1 MRSELPKVLQPLA
14 GRPLLA
20 HVLDTSETLQP
31 EQIVVVYGHGGEQVR
46 EYFSDRRINWVE
58 QVSQLG
64 TGHAVQQ
71 AMPSVD
77 AAHTVVV
84 MSGDVPLVRP
94 ETVRSLAS
102 AAGDQNLAVLTVDAE
117 EAAGYGRIVRGGAG
131 EVLAIVEECDATDDQ
146 RKIKE
151 INTGLLACPA
161 RLLGPWLDALK
172 AENAQGEYYLTDV
185 VASAAADGVRVN
197 AVSAESETEVMG
209 INDKLQLAQ
218 AERAC
223 QARIADELMLDGVT
237 LADPQRID
245 VRGQLE
251 CDTDVFI
258 DLNVLFEGTVKL
270 GHAVTIGPNCVIRDS
285 TIADGTT
292 IHANSLL
299 DSAAVGKNCS
309 VGPYARLRP
318 GAEMAEESRVGNF
331 VEVKKSTI
339 GKGSKVNHL
348 SYIGDSEIGTDVN
361 VGAGT
366 ITCNY
371 DGANKHRTVI
381 GDNASIGSGVELVAP
396 VEIGAGATIGAGS
409 TISKNAPANQLTIGR
424 ARQTTVSS
432 WQRPVKKRTDR

>member
-14 GRPLLA
+14 GRPLLE
-20 HVLDTSETLQP
+20 HVLDTSETLRP
-31 EQIVVVYGHGGEQVR
+31 EQIIVVYGHGGEQVR
-46 EYFSDRRINWVE
+46 EHFADRQLSWVE
-58 QVSQLG
+58 QAPQLG

-77 AAHTVVV
+77 AAHTVIV

-102 AAGDQNLAVLTVDAE
+102 AAGDQNLAVLTVDADQP
-117 EAAGYGRIVRGGAG
+117 AGYGRIVRGGAG
-131 EVLAIVEECDATDDQ
+131 EVLAIVEERDATDDQ

-161 RLLGPWLDALK
+161 RLLGPWLETLK

-218 AERAC
+218 AERAY
-223 QARIADELMLDGVT
+223 QARIANELMLNGVT
-237 LADPQRID
+237 LVDPQRID

-258 DLNVLFEGTVKL
+258 DMNVLLEGNVIL

-299 DSAAVGKNCS
+299 DSAIVGKNCS

-348 SYIGDSEIGTDVN
+348 SYIGDSEIGADVN

-371 DGANKHRTVI
+371 DGANKQRTII
-381 GDNASIGSGVELVAP
+381 GDNAFIGSGVELVAP
-396 VEIGAGATIGAGS
+396 VEIGVGATIGAGS
-409 TISKNAPANQLTIGR
+409 TVSKDAPANKLTIER
-424 ARQTTVSS
+424 ARQTTVPN
-432 WQRPVKKRTDR
+432 WRRPVKKKD

>member
-14 GRPLLA
+14 GRPLLE
-20 HVLDTSETLQP
+20 HVLDTSETLRP
-31 EQIVVVYGHGGEQVR
+31 EQIIVVYGHGGEQVR
-46 EYFSDRRINWVE
+46 EHFADRQLSWVE
-58 QVSQLG
+58 QAPQLG

-77 AAHTVVV
+77 AAHTVIV

-102 AAGDQNLAVLTVDAE
+102 AAGDQNLAVLTVDADQP
-117 EAAGYGRIVRGGAG
+117 AGYGRIVRGGAG
-131 EVLAIVEECDATDDQ
+131 EVLAIVEERDATDDQ

-161 RLLGPWLDALK
+161 RLLGPWLETLK

-185 VASAAADGVRVN
+185 AASAAADGVRVN

-218 AERAC
+218 AERAY
-223 QARIADELMLDGVT
+223 QARIANELMLNGVT
-237 LADPQRID
+237 LVDPQRID

-258 DLNVLFEGTVKL
+258 DMNVLLEGNVKL

-299 DSAAVGKNCS
+299 DSAVVGKNCS

-348 SYIGDSEIGTDVN
+348 SYIGDSEIGADVN

-371 DGANKHRTVI
+371 DGANKQRTII
-381 GDNASIGSGVELVAP
+381 GDNAFIGSGVELVAP
-396 VEIGAGATIGAGS
+396 VEIGVGATIGAGS
-409 TISKNAPANQLTIGR
+409 TVSKDAPANKLTIER
-424 ARQTTVSS
+424 ARQTTVPN
-432 WQRPVKKRTDR
+432 WQRPVKKKD

>member
-14 GRPLLA
+14 GRPLLE
-20 HVLDTSETLQP
+20 HVLDTSETLRP
-31 EQIVVVYGHGGEQVR
+31 EQIIVVYGHGGEQVR
-46 EYFSDRRINWVE
+46 EHFADRQLSWVE
-58 QVSQLG
+58 QAPQLG

-77 AAHTVVV
+77 AAHTVIV

-102 AAGDQNLAVLTVDAE
+102 AAGDQNLAVLTVDADQP
-117 EAAGYGRIVRGGAG
+117 AGYGRIVRGGAG
-131 EVLAIVEECDATDDQ
+131 EVLAIVEERDATDDQ

-161 RLLGPWLDALK
+161 RLLGPWLETLK

-185 VASAAADGVRVN
+185 AASAAADGVRVN

-218 AERAC
+218 AERAY
-223 QARIADELMLDGVT
+223 QARIANELMLNGVT
-237 LADPQRID
+237 LVDPQRID

-258 DLNVLFEGTVKL
+258 DMNVLLEGNVIL

-299 DSAAVGKNCS
+299 DSAIVGKNCS

-348 SYIGDSEIGTDVN
+348 SYIGDSEIGADVN

-371 DGANKHRTVI
+371 DGANKQRTII
-381 GDNASIGSGVELVAP
+381 GDNAFIGSGVELVAP
-396 VEIGAGATIGAGS
+396 VEIGVGATIGAGS
-409 TISKNAPANQLTIGR
+409 TVSKDAPANKLTIER
-424 ARQTTVSS
+424 ARQTTVPN
-432 WQRPVKKRTDR
+432 WRRPVKKKD

>member
-1 MRSELPKVLQPLA
+1 MRSKLPKVLQSLA

-20 HVLDTSETLQP
+20 HVLDTAEALKP
-31 EQIVVVYGHGGEQVR
+31 EQIVVVYGYGGEQVR
-46 EYFSDRRINWVE
+46 EYFADRELNWIE
-58 QVSQLG
+58 QMQQFG

-71 AMPSVD
+71 AIPSVD
-77 AAHTVVV
+77 ANHTVVI
-84 MSGDVPLVRP
+84 MSGDVPLVRL
-94 ETVRSLAS
+94 ETVRNLAS
-102 AAGDQNLAVLTVDAE
+102 AAGDQNLALLTVDAE
-117 EAAGYGRIVRGGAG
+117 DAAGYGRIVRGGAG
-131 EVLAIVEECDATDDQ
+131 EVLAIVEEPDATVDQ

-172 AENAQGEYYLTDV
+172 AKNVQGEYYLTDIV
-185 VASAAADGVRVN
+185 SSAVAAGVGVN
-197 AVSAESETEVMG
+197 AVSVKSETEVMG

-223 QARIADELMLDGVT
+223 QARIADELMLNGVT

-245 VRGQLE
+245 VRGQLK
-251 CDTDVFI
+251 CDSDVFI
-258 DLNVLFEGTVKL
+258 DANVWFEGTVKL
-270 GHAVTIGPNCVIRDS
+270 GHGVIVGPNCVIRDTTVAAS
-285 TIADGTT
+285 TT

-299 DSAAVGKNCS
+299 DSASVGKNCS

-318 GAEMAEESRVGNF
+318 GTEMAEQSRVGNF

-339 GKGSKVNHL
+339 GKGSKINHL
-348 SYIGDSEIGTDVN
+348 SYIGDTDIGADVN

-371 DGANKHRTVI
+371 DGVNKQRTVI
-381 GDNASIGSGVELVAP
+381 GDNAFIGSGVELVAP

-409 TISKNAPANQLTIGR
+409 TISKDAPANKLTIER
-424 ARQTTVSS
+424 AQQATAPS
-432 WQRPVKKRTDR
+432 WQRPTKKKD

>member
-14 GRPLLA
+14 GRPLLE

-31 EQIVVVYGHGGEQVR
+31 EQIIVVYGHGGEQVR
-46 EYFSDRRINWVE
+46 EHFADRQLSWVE
-58 QVSQLG
+58 QAPQLG

-77 AAHTVVV
+77 AAHTVIV

-102 AAGDQNLAVLTVDAE
+102 AAGNQNLAVLTVDAE
-117 EAAGYGRIVRGGAG
+117 DAAGYGRIVRGGAG
-131 EVLAIVEECDATDDQ
+131 EVLAIVEERDATDDQ
-146 RKIKE
+146 RKITE

-161 RLLGPWLDALK
+161 RLLGPWLETLK
-172 AENAQGEYYLTDV
+172 AENEQGEYYLTDV
-185 VASAAADGVRVN
+185 AASAAADGVRVN

-218 AERAC
+218 AERAY
-223 QARIADELMLDGVT
+223 QARIANELMLNGVT
-237 LADPQRID
+237 LVDPQRID

-258 DLNVLFEGTVKL
+258 DMNVLLEGNVKL

-299 DSAAVGKNCS
+299 DSAVVGKNCS

-348 SYIGDSEIGTDVN
+348 SYIGDSEIGADVN

-371 DGANKHRTVI
+371 DGANKQRTII
-381 GDNASIGSGVELVAP
+381 GDDAFIGSGVELVAP

-409 TISKNAPANQLTIGR
+409 TVSKDAPANQLTIER
-424 ARQTTVSS
+424 ARQTAVPN
-432 WQRPVKKRTDR
+432 WRRPVKKKD

>member
-1 MRSELPKVLQPLA
+1 MRSKLPKVLQSLA

-20 HVLDTSETLQP
+20 HVLDTAEALKP
-31 EQIVVVYGHGGEQVR
+31 EQIVVVYGYGGEQVR
-46 EYFSDRRINWVE
+46 EYFADRELNWIE
-58 QVSQLG
+58 QMQQLG

-77 AAHTVVV
+77 ANHTVVI
-84 MSGDVPLVRP
+84 MSGDVPLVRS
-94 ETVRSLAS
+94 ETVRNLAS
-102 AAGDQNLAVLTVDAE
+102 AAGDQNLALLTVDAE
-117 EAAGYGRIVRGGAG
+117 DAAGYGRIVRGGAG
-131 EVLAIVEECDATDDQ
+131 EVLAIVEEPDATVDQ

-172 AENAQGEYYLTDV
+172 AKNVQGEYYLTDV
-185 VASAAADGVRVN
+185 VSSAVAAGVGVH
-197 AVSAESETEVMG
+197 AVSVKSETEVMG

-223 QARIADELMLDGVT
+223 QARIADELMLNGVT

-245 VRGQLE
+245 VRGQLK
-251 CDTDVFI
+251 CDSDVFI
-258 DLNVLFEGTVKL
+258 DANVWFEGTVKL
-270 GHAVTIGPNCVIRDS
+270 GHGVIVGPNCVIRD
-285 TIADGTT
+285 TTVAAGTT

-299 DSAAVGKNCS
+299 DSASVGKNCS

-318 GAEMAEESRVGNF
+318 GTEMAEKSRVGNF

-339 GKGSKVNHL
+339 GKGSKINHL
-348 SYIGDSEIGTDVN
+348 SYIGDTDIGADVN

-371 DGANKHRTVI
+371 DGVNKQRTVI
-381 GDNASIGSGVELVAP
+381 GDNAFIGSGVELVAP

-409 TISKNAPANQLTIGR
+409 TISKDAPANKLTIER
-424 ARQTTVSS
+424 AQQATAPS
-432 WQRPVKKRTDR
+432 WQRPTKKKD

>member
-1 MRSELPKVLQPLA
+1 MRSKLPKVLQSLA

-20 HVLDTSETLQP
+20 HVLDTAEALKP
-31 EQIVVVYGHGGEQVR
+31 EQIVVVYGYGGEQVR
-46 EYFSDRRINWVE
+46 EYFADRELNWIE
-58 QVSQLG
+58 QMQQLG

-77 AAHTVVV
+77 ANHTVVI
-84 MSGDVPLVRP
+84 MSGDVPLVRS
-94 ETVRSLAS
+94 ETVRNLAS
-102 AAGDQNLAVLTVDAE
+102 AAGDQNLALLTVDAE
-117 EAAGYGRIVRGGAG
+117 DAAGYGRIVRGGAG
-131 EVLAIVEECDATDDQ
+131 EVLAIVEEPDATVDQ

-172 AENAQGEYYLTDV
+172 AKNVQGEYYLTDV
-185 VASAAADGVRVN
+185 VSSAVAAGVGVN
-197 AVSAESETEVMG
+197 AVSVKSETEVMG

-223 QARIADELMLDGVT
+223 QARIADELMLNGVT

-245 VRGQLE
+245 VRGQLK
-251 CDTDVFI
+251 CDSDVFI
-258 DLNVLFEGTVKL
+258 DANVWFEGTVKL
-270 GHAVTIGPNCVIRDS
+270 GHGVIVGPNCVIRD
-285 TIADGTT
+285 TTVAAGTT

-299 DSAAVGKNCS
+299 DSASVGKNCS

-318 GAEMAEESRVGNF
+318 GTEMAEKSRVGNF

-339 GKGSKVNHL
+339 GKGSKINHL
-348 SYIGDSEIGTDVN
+348 SYIGDTDIGADVN

-371 DGANKHRTVI
+371 DGVNKQRTVI
-381 GDNASIGSGVELVAP
+381 GDNAFIGSGVELVAP

-409 TISKNAPANQLTIGR
+409 TISKDAPANKLTIER
-424 ARQTTVSS
+424 AQQATAPN
-432 WQRPVKKRTDR
+432 WQRPTKKKD

>member
-14 GRPLLA
+14 GRPLLE
-20 HVLDTSETLQP
+20 HVLDTSETLRP
-31 EQIVVVYGHGGEQVR
+31 EQIIVVYGHGGEQVR
-46 EYFSDRRINWVE
+46 EHFADRQLSWVE
-58 QVSQLG
+58 QAPQLG

-77 AAHTVVV
+77 AAHTVIV

-102 AAGDQNLAVLTVDAE
+102 AAGDQNLAVLTVDADQP
-117 EAAGYGRIVRGGAG
+117 AGYGRIVRGGAG
-131 EVLAIVEECDATDDQ
+131 EVLAIVEERDATDDQ
-146 RKIKE
+146 RKLKE

-161 RLLGPWLDALK
+161 RLLGPWLETLK

-185 VASAAADGVRVN
+185 AASAAADGVRVN

-218 AERAC
+218 AERAY
-223 QARIADELMLDGVT
+223 QARIANELMLNGVT
-237 LADPQRID
+237 LVDPQRID

-258 DLNVLFEGTVKL
+258 DMNVLLEGNVKL

-299 DSAAVGKNCS
+299 DSAVVGKNCS

-348 SYIGDSEIGTDVN
+348 SYIGDSEIGADVN

-371 DGANKHRTVI
+371 DGANKQRTII
-381 GDNASIGSGVELVAP
+381 GDNAFIGSGVELVAP
-396 VEIGAGATIGAGS
+396 VEIGVGATIGAGS
-409 TISKNAPANQLTIGR
+409 TVSKDAPANKLTIER
-424 ARQTTVSS
+424 ARQTTVPN
-432 WQRPVKKRTDR
+432 WQRPVKKKD

>member
-14 GRPLLA
+14 GRPLLE
-20 HVLDTSETLQP
+20 HVLDTSETLRP
-31 EQIVVVYGHGGEQVR
+31 EQIIVVYGHGGEQVR
-46 EYFSDRRINWVE
+46 EHFADRQLSWVE
-58 QVSQLG
+58 QAPQLG

-77 AAHTVVV
+77 ASHTVIV

-102 AAGDQNLAVLTVDAE
+102 AAGDQNLAVLTVDADQP
-117 EAAGYGRIVRGGAG
+117 AGYGRIVRGGAG
-131 EVLAIVEECDATDDQ
+131 EVLAIVEERDATDDQ
-146 RKIKE
+146 RKLKE

-161 RLLGPWLDALK
+161 RLLGPWLETLK

-185 VASAAADGVRVN
+185 AASAAADGVRVN

-218 AERAC
+218 AERAY
-223 QARIADELMLDGVT
+223 QARIANELMLNGVT
-237 LADPQRID
+237 LVDPQRID

-258 DLNVLFEGTVKL
+258 DMNVLLEGNVKL

-299 DSAAVGKNCS
+299 DSAVVGKNCS

-348 SYIGDSEIGTDVN
+348 SYIGDSEIGADVN

-371 DGANKHRTVI
+371 DGANKQRTII
-381 GDNASIGSGVELVAP
+381 GDNAFIGSGVELVAP
-396 VEIGAGATIGAGS
+396 VEIGVGATIGAGS
-409 TISKNAPANQLTIGR
+409 TVSKDAPANKLTIER
-424 ARQTTVSS
+424 ARQKTVPN
-432 WQRPVKKRTDR
+432 WQRPVKKKD

>member
-1 MRSELPKVLQPLA
+1 MRSKLPKVLQSLA

-20 HVLDTSETLQP
+20 HILDTAEALKP
-31 EQIVVVYGHGGEQVR
+31 EQIVVVYGYGGEQVR
-46 EYFSDRRINWVE
+46 EYFADRELNWVE
-58 QVSQLG
+58 QAQQLG

-77 AAHTVVV
+77 ANHTVVI
-84 MSGDVPLVRP
+84 MSGDVPLVRS
-94 ETVRSLAS
+94 ETVRNLAS
-102 AAGDQNLAVLTVDAE
+102 AAGDQNLALLTVDAE
-117 EAAGYGRIVRGGAG
+117 DAAGYGRIVRGGAG
-131 EVLAIVEECDATDDQ
+131 EVLAIVEEPDATVDQ

-172 AENAQGEYYLTDV
+172 AKNVQGEYYLTDV
-185 VASAAADGVRVN
+185 VSSAVAAGVGVN
-197 AVSAESETEVMG
+197 AVSVKSETEVMG

-223 QARIADELMLDGVT
+223 QARIADELMLNGVT

-245 VRGQLE
+245 VRGQLK
-251 CDTDVFI
+251 CDSDVFI
-258 DLNVLFEGTVKL
+258 DANVWFEGTVKL
-270 GHAVTIGPNCVIRDS
+270 GRGVIVGPNCVIRDTTVAAS
-285 TIADGTT
+285 TT

-299 DSAAVGKNCS
+299 DSASVGKNCS

-318 GAEMAEESRVGNF
+318 GTEMAEKSRVGNF

-339 GKGSKVNHL
+339 GKGSKINHL
-348 SYIGDSEIGTDVN
+348 SYIGDTDIGADVN

-371 DGANKHRTVI
+371 DGVNKQRTVI
-381 GDNASIGSGVELVAP
+381 GDNAFIGSGVELVAP

-409 TISKNAPANQLTIGR
+409 TISKDAPANKLTVER
-424 ARQTTVSS
+424 SQQKTATS
-432 WQRPVKKRTDR
+432 WQRPTKKKD

>member
-14 GRPLLA
+14 GRPLLE

-31 EQIVVVYGHGGEQVR
+31 EQIIVVYGHGGEQVR
-46 EYFSDRRINWVE
+46 EYFADRQINWVE
-58 QVSQLG
+58 QAPQLG

-77 AAHTVVV
+77 AAHTVIV

-117 EAAGYGRIVRGGAG
+117 DAAGYGRIVRGGAG
-131 EVLAIVEECDATDDQ
+131 EVLAIVEERDATDDQ
-146 RKIKE
+146 RKITE

-161 RLLGPWLDALK
+161 RLLGPWLETLK

-185 VASAAADGVRVN
+185 AASAAADGVRVN

-218 AERAC
+218 AERAY
-223 QARIADELMLDGVT
+223 QARIANELMLNGVT

-245 VRGQLE
+245 VRGQLK

-258 DLNVLFEGTVKL
+258 DMNVLLEGNVIL

-299 DSAAVGKNCS
+299 DSAIVGKNCS

-348 SYIGDSEIGTDVN
+348 TYIGDTEIGADVN

-371 DGANKHRTVI
+371 DGANKQRTII
-381 GDNASIGSGVELVAP
+381 GDDAFIGSGVELVAP

-409 TISKNAPANQLTIGR
+409 TVSKDAPANRLTIER
-424 ARQTTVSS
+424 ARQTTVPN
-432 WQRPVKKRTDR
+432 WRRPVKKKD

>member
-1 MRSELPKVLQPLA
+1 MRSKLPKVLQSLA

-20 HVLDTSETLQP
+20 HVLDTAEALKP
-31 EQIVVVYGHGGEQVR
+31 EQIVVVYGYGGEQVR
-46 EYFSDRRINWVE
+46 EYFADRELNWIE
-58 QVSQLG
+58 QMQQLG

-77 AAHTVVV
+77 ANHTVVI
-84 MSGDVPLVRP
+84 MSGDVPLVRS
-94 ETVRSLAS
+94 ETVRNLAS
-102 AAGDQNLAVLTVDAE
+102 AAGDQNLALLTVDAE
-117 EAAGYGRIVRGGAG
+117 DAAGYGRIVRGGTG
-131 EVLAIVEECDATDDQ
+131 EVLAIVEEPDATVDQ

-172 AENAQGEYYLTDV
+172 AKNVQGEYYLTDV
-185 VASAAADGVRVN
+185 VSSAVAAGVGVN
-197 AVSAESETEVMG
+197 AVSVKSETEVMG

-223 QARIADELMLDGVT
+223 QARIADELMLNGVT

-245 VRGQLE
+245 VRGQLK
-251 CDTDVFI
+251 CDSDVFI
-258 DLNVLFEGTVKL
+258 DANVWFEGTVKL
-270 GHAVTIGPNCVIRDS
+270 GHGVIVGPNCVIRD
-285 TIADGTT
+285 TTVAAGTT

-299 DSAAVGKNCS
+299 DSASVGKNCS

-318 GAEMAEESRVGNF
+318 GTEMAEKSRVGNF

-339 GKGSKVNHL
+339 GKGSKINHL
-348 SYIGDSEIGTDVN
+348 SYIGDTDIGADVN

-371 DGANKHRTVI
+371 DGVNKQRTVI
-381 GDNASIGSGVELVAP
+381 GDNAFIGSGVELVAP

-409 TISKNAPANQLTIGR
+409 TISKDAPANKLTIER
-424 ARQTTVSS
+424 AQQATAPN
-432 WQRPVKKRTDR
+432 WQRPTKKKD